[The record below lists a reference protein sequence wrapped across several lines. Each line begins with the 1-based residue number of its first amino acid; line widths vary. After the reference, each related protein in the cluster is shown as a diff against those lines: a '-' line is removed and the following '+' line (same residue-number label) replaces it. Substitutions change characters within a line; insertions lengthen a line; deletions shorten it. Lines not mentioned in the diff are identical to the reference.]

1 MWLRLNTTAVYK
13 CVHMFY
19 SLYQVRAG
27 NLHIYICVWE
37 WEWERRAWKSA
48 FSLWL
53 WIFLFLVPFKCL
65 YVVATYL
72 TIQNT
77 FVRLKYTQTQRA
89 ETEFSLRIQTV
100 CVFFF
105 ALLVLVYGLMPTTRA
120 HCNGKRSGN
129 SNSTTSSSWNTCEF
143 SRIRASS
150 VWWLCMCTV
159 YC

>member
-89 ETEFSLRIQTV
+89 ETEFSLRIQIV
-100 CVFFF
+100 CVFF